1 MAMRML
7 MLTMMAPTKT
17 TQKTVPP
24 GASNCL
30 GTVSRQKWI
39 KKLPD
44 LMRLLEQS
52 HGPKSEEQ
60 LKNNKN

>member
-30 GTVSRQKWI
+30 DTESQSSVTVRSKVVT
-39 KKLPD
+39 KAT
-44 LMRLLEQS
+44 
-52 HGPKSEEQ
+52 
-60 LKNNKN
+60 